1 MKRYCLRGSIVLSLA
16 LFVCGCASDEVSGA
30 KMSDTKSQSKKHSIE
45 DKKTKTEEL
54 FEQYKEE
61 GDKFYMLLMGDRSNV
76 NYKNQAKYYYALALS
91 EKEDA
96 GLRNR
101 YNSLVK

>member
-1 MKRYCLRGSIVLSLA
+1 MKSYCLRVSFVMSLA
-16 LFVCGCASDEVSGA
+16 LFACGCSSDGVSGA
-30 KMSDTKSQSKKHSIE
+30 KVSVGKSQSGKQSTE
-45 DKKTKTEEL
+45 VKKTKSDEL

-61 GDKFYMLLMGDRSNV
+61 GDKFYMLLMGDRTNE